1 MKVLVSDFDKTLF
14 IEDKDILKENI
25 KAINRFISNGNSFI
39 IETGRIYTDI
49 IIILNEYN
57 IKYNYLVCQDGA
69 KIFNN
74 LGFSINDN
82 LIPSKV
88 VKEVIEVLNKYDLDY
103 KLDDGYNDTDNINDC
118 IKIKSELIDNIDYDK
133 VLDEL
138 KDLDV
143 YAYLSTNHLN
153 ITSSKINKE
162 KALEYLIKVE
172 NYDPNNIYVIGDEIN
187 DYEML
192 QKYHCGVI
200 KKHNKVLDELKLK
213 EYNNLKEYIDDI
225 EKK

>member
-1 MKVLVSDFDKTLF
+1 M
-14 IEDKDILKENI
+14 
-25 KAINRFISNGNSFI
+25 
-39 IETGRIYTDI
+39 
-49 IIILNEYN
+49 
-57 IKYNYLVCQDGA
+57 
-69 KIFNN
+69 
-74 LGFSINDN
+74 GFSINDN

-88 VKEVIEVLNKYDLDY
+88 VKEVIEVLNKFDLDY

-118 IKIKSELIDNIDYDK
+118 IKIKSILIDGIDYDK

-138 KDLDV
+138 KNLDV

-153 ITSSKINKE
+153 ITSSKTNKE

-172 NYDPNNIYVIGDEIN
+172 NYNPNNIYVIGDEIN

-192 QKYHCGVI
+192 QKYNGGVI
-200 KKHNKVLDELKLK
+200 KNHNKKLDELNLK

>member
-14 IEDKDILKENI
+14 VEDKDIVKDNI
-25 KAINRFISNGNSFI
+25 KAINKFISNGNSFI

-49 IIILNEYN
+49 ILLLNEYN

-74 LGFSINDN
+74 LGYSIIDY
-82 LIPSKV
+82 LIPKKV
-88 VKEVIEVLNKYDLDY
+88 VKEVIEVLNKYDLEY
-103 KLDDGYNDTDNINDC
+103 KLDDGYNNTDNINDC
-118 IKIKSELIDNIDYDK
+118 IKIRSELIDNIDYDK

-172 NYDPNNIYVIGDEIN
+172 NYNPNNIYVIGDEIN

>member
-14 IEDKDILKENI
+14 VKNKDIVKENI

-49 IIILNEYN
+49 ILLLNEYN
-57 IKYNYLVCQDGA
+57 IKYNYLVCEDGA

-74 LGFSINDN
+74 LGYSIIDH
-82 LIPSKV
+82 LIPKKV
-88 VKEVIEVLNKYDLDY
+88 VKEVIEVLNKYNLEY

-138 KDLDV
+138 KDIDV
-143 YAYLSTNHLN
+143 YAYLSIHYLN

-172 NYDPNNIYVIGDEIN
+172 NYNPNNIYVIGDEIN

-200 KKHNKVLDELKLK
+200 KNHNKVLDELKLK

>member
-14 IEDKDILKENI
+14 VEDKDIVKDNI

-57 IKYNYLVCQDGA
+57 IKYNYLVCEDGA

-74 LGFSINDN
+74 LGYSIIDY
-82 LIPSKV
+82 LIPKKV
-88 VKEVIEVLNKYDLDY
+88 VKEVIEVLNKYDLEY
-103 KLDDGYNDTDNINDC
+103 KLDDGYNNTDNINDC
-118 IKIKSELIDNIDYDK
+118 IKIRSELIDNIDYDK

-172 NYDPNNIYVIGDEIN
+172 NYNPNNIYVIGDEIN

>member
-49 IIILNEYN
+49 ILLLNEYN

-118 IKIKSELIDNIDYDK
+118 IKIKSILIDGIDYDK

-138 KDLDV
+138 KNLDV
-143 YAYLSTNHLN
+143 YAYLSVHYLN
-153 ITSSKINKE
+153 ITSSKTNKE

-192 QKYHCGVI
+192 QKYNGGVI
-200 KKHNKVLDELKLK
+200 KNHNKKLDELNLK

>member
-14 IEDKDILKENI
+14 VEDKDIVKDNI

-57 IKYNYLVCQDGA
+57 IKYNYLVCEDGA

-74 LGFSINDN
+74 LGYSIIDY
-82 LIPSKV
+82 LIPKKV
-88 VKEVIEVLNKYDLDY
+88 VKEVIEVLNKYDLEY
-103 KLDDGYNDTDNINDC
+103 KLDDGYNNTDNINDC
-118 IKIKSELIDNIDYDK
+118 IKIRSELIDNIDYDK

>member
-14 IEDKDILKENI
+14 VEDKDIVKDNI

-49 IIILNEYN
+49 ILLLNEYN
-57 IKYNYLVCQDGA
+57 IKYNYLVCEDGA

-74 LGFSINDN
+74 LGYSIIDY
-82 LIPSKV
+82 LIPKKV

-172 NYDPNNIYVIGDEIN
+172 NYNPNNIYVIGDEIN